1 MQSHHNQE
9 NSQQTQLSG
18 FCNTPPIII
27 FLLITLIMTTS
38 ATSMLC
44 AAFLTDHWENI
55 MWDSALIDIINR
67 TDSQTFSNKYEF
79 LLDEKVVRLPL
90 KSNPDYGGVFFVPMH
105 GGIWSLCIN
114 LKDIEIKQLR
124 PKGFPNVNLCYN
136 YLTDNS
142 ENTRNDDTKLSD
154 WQHVESQSSL
164 QPHLR
169 MQNLS
174 ISCALVC
181 LIILGSAALIGA
193 FGVCQRQISAIL
205 VTGVMYLLAALFALF
220 TLMIIHFKRQKGKTL
235 LASDYDGTVEGIQS
249 QEPTFA
255 QNLLDARIFATS
267 WSLDLGWGGV
277 VLCALASFLWIF
289 LSKLMRFTP
298 VSHLI

>member
-1 MQSHHNQE
+1 MQSHQE
-9 NSQQTQLSG
+9 NSQQTQING

-55 MWDSALIDIINR
+55 LWDNSALIDIINR
-67 TDSQTFSNKYEF
+67 TESQTFSNKYEF

-90 KSNPDYGGVFFVPMH
+90 KSNPENGGVFFVSMH
-105 GGIWSLCIN
+105 GGIWSLCFN
-114 LKDIEIKQLR
+114 LKEEEIVRLR
-124 PKGFPNVNLCYN
+124 PKGFPNVNLCFN
-136 YLTDNS
+136 YLTQNS
-142 ENTRNDDTKLSD
+142 ENTKNDDLKLPD
-154 WQHVESQSSL
+154 WQHVESQTSL

-220 TLMIIHFKRQKGKTL
+220 TLMIIHFKRQKGKSL
-235 LASDYDGTVEGIQS
+235 DSDYDGTVEGVQS
-249 QEPTFA
+249 QEPAFA
-255 QNLLDARIFATS
+255 QNLLGARIFTTS

-289 LSKLMRFTP
+289 LSKLMRFSP